1 MPKRGENIY
10 KRRDGRWEGRFI
22 QSRKEDGRAQ
32 YSSVY
37 GKTYSDVKAKLA
49 VKRSEPMKR
58 TATCALTVRELLNI
72 WLEAKVRKVKPS
84 TLSRYA
90 ALVENHILPR
100 LGELRLKDLTAKKLE
115 EFIDEKEWNGRLD
128 GKGGL
133 SRKTINDMM
142 LVLKSALRLAQ
153 KDYAFTGA
161 GVLDVNPPAVKKRK
175 IEIFSE
181 YETKRLT
188 RILMAASDISS
199 VSYLLCLNTGLRLG
213 ELCALKWSDIDFQEG
228 VLRVNRTAL
237 RITSSCG
244 TRLVVQTPKSDSSER
259 AIPLP
264 DELLVLLGRARGA
277 EATSAFI
284 LTGYTDRP
292 MEPRT
297 IQYRFHRFLAAHN
310 FPLRGFHT
318 LRHSFASRCISCG
331 MDAKSLSE
339 ILGHS
344 SVKTTLQL
352 YVHPSM
358 EQKRAHIQCASTL
371 RPDGRYC
378 V

>member
-22 QSRKEDGRAQ
+22 RSRKQDGRAQ

-37 GKTYSDVKAKLA
+37 GKTYRDVKAKLA
-49 VKRSEPMKR
+49 VKSSETVKR
-58 TATCALTVRELLNI
+58 AASCSLTVRELLDI
-72 WLEAKVRKVKPS
+72 WLDTKARKVKAS

-90 ALVENHILPR
+90 TLVENHILPQ
-100 LGELRLKDLTAKKLE
+100 LGGLGLDGLTAKKLE
-115 EFIDEKEWNGRLD
+115 EFIDEKEWSGRLD

-142 LVLKSALRLAQ
+142 ALIKSALRLAQ
-153 KDYAFTGA
+153 KDYAFNGA
-161 GVLDVNPPAVKKRK
+161 GVLEVKPPTVKKHK

-181 YETKRLT
+181 DETRRLT
-188 RILMAASDISS
+188 RILMTASDISS

-228 VLRVNRTAL
+228 VLRVSRTVL

-244 TRLVVQTPKSDSSER
+244 TQLVVQTPKSDSSER
-259 AIPLP
+259 VIPLP
-264 DELLVLLGRARGA
+264 DELLALLGRTRGA
-277 EATSAFI
+277 EAGSTFI

-297 IQYRFHRFLAAHN
+297 IQYRFHRFLTQHN
-310 FPLRGFHT
+310 FRVRGFHT
-318 LRHSFASRCISCG
+318 LRHSFASRCISHG

-378 V
+378 L

>member
-22 QSRKEDGRAQ
+22 QSRREDGRAR
-32 YSSVY
+32 YRSVY

-49 VKRSEPMKR
+49 AKRNEPAQKP
-58 TATCALTVRELLNI
+58 AGSILTVRDLLHM
-72 WLEAKVRKVKPS
+72 WLDTKSRKVKAS
-84 TLSRYA
+84 TFSRYA
-90 ALVENHILPR
+90 ALVKKHILPQ
-100 LGELRLKDLTAKKLE
+100 LGKLQLADLTAKKLE
-115 EFIDEKEWNGRLD
+115 EFMDEKERNGRLD
-128 GKGGL
+128 GTGGL
-133 SRKTINDMM
+133 SRKTINDII
-142 LVLKSALRLAQ
+142 VVIKSALRFAQ
-153 KDYAFTGA
+153 KEYAYS
-161 GVLDVNPPAVKKRK
+161 GVNALEVKPPPLKKRK

-181 YETKRLT
+181 SETMRLT
-188 RILMAASDISS
+188 RILMASSDISCI
-199 VSYLLCLNTGLRLG
+199 SYLLCLNTGLRLG

-228 VLRVNRTAL
+228 VLRVSRTVL
-237 RITSSCG
+237 RVTGSCG

-259 AIPLP
+259 VIPLP
-264 DELLVLLGRARGA
+264 DEMLTLLSCMRGICSA
-277 EATSAFI
+277 GAFI
-284 LTGYTDRP
+284 LTGCTDRP

-297 IQYRFHRFLAAHN
+297 VQYRFHRFLSQHD
-310 FPLRGFHT
+310 FRIRGFHT
-318 LRHSFASRCISCG
+318 LRHSFATRCVSYG

-339 ILGHS
+339 ILGHA